1 VSLSSPVV
9 LAYLAVSAAP
19 AVVALP
25 VIPKLIM
32 ICFLSDR
39 PSINVSNATSSGYA
53 SSAGSAS
60 EVPVNISA
68 PEPGAAKMLIFPNS
82 KLKIAYGTIGVP
94 RQHCATQY
102 FPVAFSNAVRAVHGI
117 PSALTGTYITSAR
130 CSDDTSCSWPYMV
143 MGY

>member
-1 VSLSSPVV
+1 M

-60 EVPVNISA
+60 GIPVSISA
-68 PEPGAAKMLIFPNS
+68 PENGAAKMLIFPNS
-82 KLKIAYGTIGVP
+82 KLKIAYGTMSVP
-94 RQHCATQY
+94 RQSYATHY
-102 FPVAFSNAVRAVHGI
+102 FPVAFSYAVRAVNCN
-117 PSALTGTYITSAR
+117 PSALTATYIRSPR
-130 CSDDTSCSWPYMV
+130 CHGDGDGCSFTYMV